1 MCAVKSAQKMN
12 VTLLSLHA
20 SPCNMFAVIID
31 VFHCQSLSQISA
43 MHFGALLLHCPNY
56 FGALLLHCPDYFGV
70 FGLQCPNY
78 LLNIAQALTQPPVIL
93 IPQPWQ
99 ALHPGA
105 PFPPP
110 HTPHPPHSGPTPRD
124 QVLCDL
130 VYLFNNVLRCYAPAV
145 GHEITHQPSVMTD
158 PTGQLVFAH
167 AAGGLLGT
175 VAEATPN
182 KVREQWVH

>member
-1 MCAVKSAQKMN
+1 MN
-12 VTLLSLHA
+12 VTQ
-20 SPCNMFAVIID
+20 AV
-31 VFHCQSLSQISA
+31 
-43 MHFGALLLHCPNY
+43 
-56 FGALLLHCPDYFGV
+56 
-70 FGLQCPNY
+70 
-78 LLNIAQALTQPPVIL
+78 TQPPVIL

-110 HTPHPPHSGPTPRD
+110 DTPHLPHPGPTPRD

-158 PTGQLVFAH
+158 PTGQLVFAQA
-167 AAGGLLGT
+167 AAGVLGT
-175 VAEATPN
+175 VAEAAPN
-182 KVREQWVH
+182 KVREVWVFRVWDSG